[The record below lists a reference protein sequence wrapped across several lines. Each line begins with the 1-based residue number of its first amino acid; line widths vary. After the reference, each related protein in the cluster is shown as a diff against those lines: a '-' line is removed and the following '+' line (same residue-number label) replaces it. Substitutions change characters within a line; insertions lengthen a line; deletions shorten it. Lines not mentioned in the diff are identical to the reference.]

1 MRQTSAVAEMQL
13 RELARRK
20 MAIALLVALPLVIYL
35 SIPAGE
41 LWAVVPAVVGLAW
54 AVGGAAMFAALGWRR
69 VDPRLSL
76 VGHRPIAQILGRSL
90 PIAALGLL
98 LGAAIFP
105 LILFRS
111 DPSDPTMVVTAIA
124 LTVLVGTP
132 LGLAI
137 GSLLSREMEAMLVLI
152 GVGAIANVMPPELTS
167 AQLVPLWA
175 PVRLLVTAIYTDGN
189 GYGPPVTHGLAS
201 AAVLMTIAWLA
212 WRRRARVRTSAVSAG
227 WLSLLKVLEASPLAQ
242 RRKVARTVEQGGL
255 KEP

>member
-1 MRQTSAVAEMQL
+1 MSQTLVVAEMQL

-20 MAIALLVALPLVIYL
+20 VAIALLVALPLVIYL

-41 LWAVVPAVVGLAW
+41 LWSVVPAVVGLGW

-76 VGHRPIAQILGRSL
+76 AGHRPVAQIMGRSL
-90 PIAALGLL
+90 PIAALGVL

-111 DPSDPTMVVTAIA
+111 DPPDPRMVATAVA

-132 LGLAI
+132 MGLAI
-137 GSLLSREMEAMLVLI
+137 GSLLPREMEAMLVLI
-152 GVGAIANVMPPELTS
+152 GVGAISNVIPPELTS

-175 PVRLLVTAIYTDGN
+175 PVRLLVTAMYTDGN
-189 GYGPPVTHGLAS
+189 GYGPVIHGL
-201 AAVLMTIAWLA
+201 TIAGLLMAITWLV
-212 WRRRARVRTSAVSAG
+212 WRRRVRVRTSAVSAG
-227 WLSLLKVLEASPLAQ
+227 QLSLVSTVKASLLAP
-242 RRKVARTVEQGGL
+242 RNKTARTVEQGGV